1 MPWSDVRRISHVCAG
16 GMAIHMTEA
25 VNSANAR
32 RNNRNRSSDAGTTL
46 FCEGSDRGIEDSN
59 DGDNGPGGGSRQ
71 NEAWKNSGGEGQEEG
86 GKDDSDEG
94 TVESLS
100 RMAMETEDAW
110 TQGDRRTS
118 MTHATAS
125 GSAKWDR
132 DGYEWERVA
141 QASLEYVLGQEFA
154 SKYKV
159 MTSVAESS
167 RVESSLIVPR
177 RVTFLVWPVS

>member
-25 VNSANAR
+25 VNSASAR
-32 RNNRNRSSDAGTTL
+32 RNSRSRSSGPGTAL
-46 FCEGSDRGIEDSN
+46 VDDG
-59 DGDNGPGGGSRQ
+59 GDNGTAQQS
-71 NEAWKNSGGEGQEEG
+71 EAGNNSDGEDQEQQPG

-94 TVESLS
+94 LVESLS
-100 RMAMETEDAW
+100 METEDAW

-118 MTHATAS
+118 LTHGEAS

-159 MTSVAESS
+159 IANLTAT
-167 RVESSLIVPR
+167 RG
-177 RVTFLVWPVS
+177 VTFLVWPVSRWRC

>member
-16 GMAIHMTEA
+16 GMAIHVTEA
-25 VNSANAR
+25 VNSASAR
-32 RNNRNRSSDAGTTL
+32 RNSRTRSSSPGMALVG
-46 FCEGSDRGIEDSN
+46 EG
-59 DGDNGPGGGSRQ
+59 GDNGTAQQ
-71 NEAWKNSGGEGQEEG
+71 NEAGKNSGGEGQEQQG
-86 GKDDSDEG
+86 GEDDSDEG

-100 RMAMETEDAW
+100 METEDAW
-110 TQGDRRTS
+110 NQGDRRTS
-118 MTHATAS
+118 LTQATAS

-159 MTSVAESS
+159 MTNRIA
-167 RVESSLIVPR
+167 PR
-177 RVTFLVWPVS
+177 RVTFLVWPVSCSLF